1 MKVYISKIEKNTL
14 NIYQKKKKKKRVKR
28 LINYKFFNY
37 GHLSPKTKSPK
48 RILSKFK

>member
-1 MKVYISKIEKNTL
+1 MKVYISNREKYL
-14 NIYQKKKKKKRVKR
+14 KDLSKKKKKKRVKR

>member
-1 MKVYISKIEKNTL
+1 MKVYISNREKYL
-14 NIYQKKKKKKRVKR
+14 KDLSKKKKKRVKR